1 MFWEKIGNSVLDRLF
16 RVSVRDSVI
25 AENQCLYVA
34 PAVHNNKK
42 KKKKKEKEEKEE
54 EEEKKEKKKNDD
66 DNLLFDRY
74 HASLPKLFAKF

>member
-1 MFWEKIGNSVLDRLF
+1 MFWEKIGNSVSDRLF
-16 RVSVRDSVI
+16 RVFVRDSVI

-34 PAVHNNKK
+34 PAVHNNN
-42 KKKKKEKEEKEE
+42 KKKKEKEE
-54 EEEKKEKKKNDD
+54 EEKEKEKKKNDD